1 MPKLCKL
8 YPACKSLNVL
18 LSVGSDSAGPSRGL
32 GWILDLTSSQVTLLM
47 LLGPHFELAG
57 SQNLPAQ
64 QFFAFTLKLKNV
76 FAELQL
82 TEATQQ
88 YPN

>member
-1 MPKLCKL
+1 
-8 YPACKSLNVL
+8 
-18 LSVGSDSAGPSRGL
+18 
-32 GWILDLTSSQVTLLM
+32 LDLTSSQVTLLM